1 MKVEWKDSYKI
12 GNAEIDQQHQEL
24 FTLINA
30 LLLPQDDAA
39 LKSLI
44 MKLYRHTREHF
55 EAEEALMGKLKFA
68 DCKVHTD
75 YHNRLLERLNQ
86 ISSGVG
92 KGRLDQAA
100 FHALMH
106 DWAMRHVV
114 VDDAPLAR
122 CIAEQG
128 LNPA

>member
-24 FTLINA
+24 FALINA
-30 LLLPQDDAA
+30 LLVPLDEAG

-55 EAEEALMGKLKFA
+55 EAEEALIRKLKFV
-68 DCKVHTD
+68 DCKGHTNN
-75 YHNRLLERLNQ
+75 HNSLLARLNQ

-114 VDDAPLAR
+114 IDDAPLAR
-122 CIAEQG
+122 CIAEQSS
-128 LNPA
+128 NSA

>member
-12 GNAEIDQQHQEL
+12 GNTEIDQQHQEL
-24 FTLINA
+24 FALINA
-30 LLLPQDDAA
+30 LLLPLDDAG

-55 EAEEALMGKLKFA
+55 EAEEALMRKLDFV
-68 DCKVHTD
+68 DCNVHTD
-75 YHNRLLERLNQ
+75 YHNNLLERLNQ

-92 KGRLDQAA
+92 KGQLDKAA

-114 VDDAPLAR
+114 IDDAPLAR

-128 LNPA
+128 SNSA